1 MVSLPKTKLRNPHMG
16 AIVDANM
23 LGLMNDR
30 TKLVLPVIQAKPF
43 FTKNSWKVQ
52 EWGVGDPRN

>member
-1 MVSLPKTKLRNPHMG
+1 MRECYVVGPDDPLVNG
-16 AIVDANM
+16 
-23 LGLMNDR
+23 R